1 MYADVYRH
9 LWYIA
14 AYDIAYATCRVEYCN
29 AVFDLLLRVFN
40 IAYYFD
46 LMILHW
52 LPKTVL
58 CLFLS
63 TQSSTSDVIRLLGSD
78 QPLEAEMCDLSER
91 PSFSTFLTPVSSLFF
106 DNQTRRLLQFRD
118 VTAFPET
125 CAESEDLAVS
135 QLFPRGFATECRVW
149 PCALLLE
156 WNAVSFVLINPRATL
171 SPLAF

>member
-1 MYADVYRH
+1 MIPV
-9 LWYIA
+9 
-14 AYDIAYATCRVEYCN
+14 YDIAYAACRVEYCN
-29 AVFDLLLRVFN
+29 AVFDLLWRVFN

-52 LPKTVL
+52 LPKL
-58 CLFLS
+58 CFAFFWVRKVA
-63 TQSSTSDVIRLLGSD
+63 STSDVIRVLGSD

-118 VTAFPET
+118 VAAFPET
-125 CAESEDLAVS
+125 YAESEDLAVS

-149 PCALLLE
+149 PCALFLE
-156 WNAVSFVLINPRATL
+156 WNAVSFVLINPRSTL
-171 SPLAF
+171 SPLAFYALPQY